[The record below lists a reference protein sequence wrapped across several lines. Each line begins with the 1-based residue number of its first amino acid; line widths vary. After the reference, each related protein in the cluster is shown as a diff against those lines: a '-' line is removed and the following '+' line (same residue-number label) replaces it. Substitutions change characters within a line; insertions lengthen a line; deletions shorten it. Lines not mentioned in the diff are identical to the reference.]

1 MNRRLR
7 AVLGLLLTAVMVCTG
22 IGFASAAS
30 FHDSG
35 MRGSR
40 DGITV
45 EQVGDTWVALRNG
58 SFDPT
63 YTGIAQ
69 NKYGWWKVTDG
80 FVDFGYTGVAKN
92 DYGWW
97 RVKKGKVDFNANGIY
112 SNEYGKWYVKN
123 GKVDFSKNGKV
134 TFNGKKYQVTNGKAT
149 RIK

>member
-1 MNRRLR
+1 MLPGVPPIR
-7 AVLGLLLTAVMVCTG
+7 
-22 IGFASAAS
+22 
-30 FHDSG
+30 
-35 MRGSR
+35 
-40 DGITV
+40 
-45 EQVGDTWVALRNG
+45 VGRVPA
-58 SFDPT
+58 
-63 YTGIAQ
+63 
-69 NKYGWWKVTDG
+69 
-80 FVDFGYTGVAKN
+80 GVAKN

>member
-1 MNRRLR
+1 M
-7 AVLGLLLTAVMVCTG
+7 LGLLLTAVMVCTG

-80 FVDFGYTGVAKN
+80 FVDFGYTGVAQN
-92 DYGWW
+92 DLGWW
-97 RVKKGKVDFNANGIY
+97 RVVT
-112 SNEYGKWYVKN
+112 
-123 GKVDFSKNGKV
+123 GKVDFS
-134 TFNGKKYQVTNGKAT
+134 
-149 RIK
+149 